1 VQFFAQCVLQVA
13 STLIIIM
20 ISTPIFGFVVMPLTI
35 MYLIVLVSFWLRHI
49 WGGIIL
55 LLFFSASTSPRPDN

>member
-1 VQFFAQCVLQVA
+1 MQFFAQCVLQVA

-35 MYLIVLVSFWLRHI
+35 MYLIVLVSC
-49 WGGIIL
+49 
-55 LLFFSASTSPRPDN
+55 